1 MTNKRT
7 SRDVDDLL
15 AKWGVVERP
24 DAEVSCGEDVVIV
37 VDGPVAIVIL
47 DRPPVNALSVS
58 AYEELTRVF
67 RDLGARDGLS
77 AVIVGAAGTRAF
89 CGGADIGERQRLGPD
104 ESARRERERVV
115 DDFYR
120 ELGTLPIPTI
130 AAIDGPCVG
139 SGAVAVS
146 LMDIRI
152 ATTASWFA
160 LPEIDVRVCGGGRH
174 LMRLLPIG
182 IVRELAL
189 TGRRLEV
196 VEAHR
201 LGFINQLVDTSDL
214 ARAACD
220 CAARL
225 AQKDRATLVA
235 TKQTLRL
242 VEEMSLAEGFS
253 LEQRTTYELG
263 MLDAE
268 GNQ

>member
-1 MTNKRT
+1 
-7 SRDVDDLL
+7 
-15 AKWGVVERP
+15 
-24 DAEVSCGEDVVIV
+24 
-37 VDGPVAIVIL
+37 
-47 DRPPVNALSVS
+47 
-58 AYEELTRVF
+58 
-67 RDLGARDGLS
+67 
-77 AVIVGAAGTRAF
+77 
-89 CGGADIGERQRLGPD
+89 
-104 ESARRERERVV
+104 
-115 DDFYR
+115 
-120 ELGTLPIPTI
+120 
-130 AAIDGPCVG
+130 
-139 SGAVAVS
+139 
-146 LMDIRI
+146 
-152 ATTASWFA
+152 
-160 LPEIDVRVCGGGRH
+160 
-174 LMRLLPIG
+174 MRLLPVG

-201 LGFINQLVDTSDL
+201 LGFINHVVETSDL

-242 VEEMSLAEGFS
+242 VEEMSLADGFS